1 MKKYSFTVDM
11 VADDLDVEDVKTGL
25 SLFCKDNHQ
34 EAVSIVKPA
43 GIKQY
48 SEHGYKVWRAKMTG
62 VTVKQAG
69 DAHNPKIVEDGKS
82 ATIITEAGKADGLLP
97 SV

>member
-1 MKKYSFTVDM
+1 M
-11 VADDLDVEDVKTGL
+11 
-25 SLFCKDNHQ
+25 
-34 EAVSIVKPA
+34 KPA

-69 DAHNPKIVEDGKS
+69 DAHNPKVVEDGKS

-97 SV
+97 GV